1 MNELEINSDLTWSEL
16 RVNYESW
23 INIHK
28 NEFHLLCESG
38 VHDIY
43 GKNYLFCSSLIC
55 VLTKFTNPCIY
66 FGLKTIWKHFVKKHI
81 FHIKEFLNEFFCKLL
96 FIIFTIAPI
105 CHRFYVNH
113 FSMDMIFLNDKI
125 CWILRF
131 ILKHDHNFI

>member
-1 MNELEINSDLTWSEL
+1 MNELEINYELTCNEL

-28 NEFHLLCESG
+28 NEFHSSCENG

-43 GKNYLFCSSLIC
+43 GKNCFFCSSFTC

-66 FGLKTIWKHFVKKHI
+66 LGLKTIWKHFAKKHT
-81 FHIKEFLNEFFCKLL
+81 FHIKEFLNEIFCNFL

-105 CHRFYVNH
+105 CHMFYVNH
-113 FSMDMIFLNDKI
+113 FSINMIFEKCI
-125 CWILRF
+125 IFFRF
-131 ILKHDHNFI
+131 CISF